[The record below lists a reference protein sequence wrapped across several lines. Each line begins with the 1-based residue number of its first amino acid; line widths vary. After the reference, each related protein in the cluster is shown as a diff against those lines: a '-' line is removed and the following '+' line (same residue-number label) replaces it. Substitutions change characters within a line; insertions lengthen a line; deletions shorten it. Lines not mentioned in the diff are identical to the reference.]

1 MNRWLGS
8 SADSKKQAG
17 ERSQRAARRTI
28 SSLPTV
34 TSDSDEFEDCNT
46 SFRLPNLDGQ
56 EDEDEDE
63 SAIMVDAAAAAAELA
78 RQRALPFADSDYDN
92 DPDFW
97 KKELKMKFDKNDV
110 KYWFNYTEAELT
122 TSELIDNGTRKMRF
136 YLCSRQMSLRS

>member
-8 SADSKKQAG
+8 TADSEKQAG

-28 SSLPTV
+28 SSLAIPAV
-34 TSDSDEFEDCNT
+34 TSDSEEFEDCDT

-56 EDEDEDE
+56 EDEDET
-63 SAIMVDAAAAAAELA
+63 AMVDAAAAAAELA

-97 KKELKMKFDKNDV
+97 KKELKMKFDRNDV

-122 TSELIDNGTRKMRF
+122 NF
-136 YLCSRQMSLRS
+136 